1 MLSNQMGYFSFQM
14 AGFPVRIYYSNL
26 MICALLGFLWGA
38 NSGLLAGLALAILF
52 FLSIFLHECGHAFA
66 AEWQNVRVYEM
77 ELDGMGG
84 RVRHQG
90 GANDRSGLWITL
102 AGPLVNLAL
111 AVLGQVL
118 AGFWLVDGVDIFAAL
133 SRVNLL
139 LAVFNLLPIVPLDGG
154 YILYRILRLMGIG
167 RKDKFGRGKSA
178 DQIIGQIGVI
188 AGYIWIP
195 AAILLFLTTG
205 IIFFFFPPIEYSK
218 ELASG
223 ARRISG

>member
-1 MLSNQMGYFSFQM
+1 MPGNQAGSFSFQM

-26 MICALLGFLWGA
+26 MICALLGFLWAG
-38 NSGLLAGLALAILF
+38 NSGLFAGLALAILF
-52 FLSIFLHECGHAFA
+52 FLSIFLHECGHAFVA
-66 AEWQNVRVYEM
+66 KSKNVRVYEM

-90 GANDRSGLWITL
+90 GANDRAGLWITL

-111 AVLGQVL
+111 MVLGRLL
-118 AGFWLVDGVDIFAAL
+118 AGSWLVDGVDIFAAL
-133 SRVNLL
+133 AQVNLL
-139 LAVFNLLPIVPLDGG
+139 LGVFNLLPIVPLDGG

-167 RKDKFGRGKSA
+167 RTDKFGRGKTA

-188 AGYIWIP
+188 AGYLWIP

-205 IIFFFFPPIEYSK
+205 IIFFFFPPLQLSK

-223 ARRISG
+223 ARRLSA